1 MWYTF
6 TCLSVAILVG
16 IILLAIMMF
25 KDPSITNRRRKKLH
39 PAPDVDGDL
48 AVVSGKKSPPP
59 AVMFDVSSD
68 EILADLQAEG
78 LVRSPTLVDYKHD
91 DNNYGFLP
99 AHAPLQTSFVGMDH
113 HVAQEGDDHQ
123 QDGGSFEITCTGSKM
138 MPHLHDY
145 HQTHDHHTHHY
156 HPDFVSACS
165 QFPAAGINLNLHLD
179 HNHSQFEPLLRLNHV
194 HPILRS
200 SHPHL
205 HHLVNDVNEDNSS
218 RGCITDLTQQ
228 SSQPQK
234 LHQHQ
239 QPMSLISSTHRRLFH
254 TLGRNPS
261 PSSHNAGQRVST
273 IDRNSLFR
281 DNHHEK
287 GSIFLNESTPPRAM
301 AIDDENHYF

>member
-25 KDPSITNRRRKKLH
+25 KEPSIRNRKKKKLH
-39 PAPDVDGDL
+39 PAPDVDVDF
-48 AVVSGKKSPPP
+48 ATAAAAAGKKSPPP

-113 HVAQEGDDHQ
+113 HVAQGGDHHQ
-123 QDGGSFEITCTGSKM
+123 QDGSFEITSSKLL
-138 MPHLHDY
+138 PHLHDY
-145 HQTHDHHTHHY
+145 HQTHDHHHTHLY
-156 HPDFVSACS
+156 DTDFVSGCS
-165 QFPAAGINLNLHLD
+165 QFPPGINLNLHLE
-179 HNHSQFEPLLRLNHV
+179 HNHSHFQPLLRLNHV

-200 SHPHL
+200 SQPHL
-205 HHLVNDVNEDNSS
+205 HHLATDVNEDNSS
-218 RGCITDLTQQ
+218 GCITDLHSPSQQ
-228 SSQPQK
+228 KPNP
-234 LHQHQ
+234 L
-239 QPMSLISSTHRRLFH
+239 SLISSTHRRLFH

-281 DNHHEK
+281 DNHEK